1 MSKDNKMLKNIKE
14 FVKPFYIG
22 ESRKFHNWSHIKS
35 AFDVWERL
43 NTEQKIAWLFHDI
56 VYLPGSN
63 ENEQQSANFMEKYI
77 NENYPEID
85 TYKIKNM
92 ILDTKSHIAT
102 STDSIILM
110 DIDMLSFSL
119 PYGKFLELRK
129 LAFSEYESF
138 YGVAKTAK
146 GTIDFCNEFLN
157 KDKIF
162 VSKDFDYLNER
173 AKRNLNSYLIYLK
186 TTY

>member
-1 MSKDNKMLKNIKE
+1 
-14 FVKPFYIG
+14 
-22 ESRKFHNWSHIKS
+22 
-35 AFDVWERL
+35 
-43 NTEQKIAWLFHDI
+43 
-56 VYLPGSN
+56 
-63 ENEQQSANFMEKYI
+63 MEKYI

-119 PYGKFLELRK
+119 PYGNFLELRK
-129 LAFSEYESF
+129 LAFSEYKSF
-138 YGVAKTAK
+138 YGVDKTAK

>member
-1 MSKDNKMLKNIKE
+1 MNKDNKMLKNIKD

-22 ESRKFHNWSHIKS
+22 ESRKFHNWAHIKS
-35 AFDVWERL
+35 AFDVWEKL
-43 NTEQKIAWLFHDI
+43 NIDQKIAWLFHDI

-63 ENEQQSANFMEKYI
+63 ENEQQSANFMEKYM
-77 NENYPEID
+77 NENYPEIN
-85 TYKIKNM
+85 TTKIKNI
-92 ILDTKSHIAT
+92 ILDTKSHVAT
-102 STDSIILM
+102 TTDSIVLM
-110 DIDMLSFSL
+110 DIDMFSLAL

-138 YGVAKTAK
+138 YSTEKTAK
-146 GTIDFCNEFLN
+146 GTIDFCNEILS

-162 VSKDFDYLNER
+162 ISNDFNYLNEKAR
-173 AKRNLNSYLIYLK
+173 RNLNSYLIYLQ

>member
-14 FVKPFYIG
+14 FVKPFYTG

-35 AFDVWERL
+35 AFDVWEKL
-43 NTEQKIAWLFHDI
+43 NIEQKIAWLFHDI

-63 ENEQQSANFMEKYI
+63 ENEQQSANFMEKYM
-77 NENYPEID
+77 NENYPEIN

-92 ILDTKSHIAT
+92 ILDTQSHIAT

-129 LAFSEYESF
+129 LAFSE
-138 YGVAKTAK
+138 
-146 GTIDFCNEFLN
+146 
-157 KDKIF
+157 
-162 VSKDFDYLNER
+162 
-173 AKRNLNSYLIYLK
+173 
-186 TTY
+186 